1 MRKRRT
7 SSILTL
13 LIILALGILVGM
25 LFSPTRGATMRSL
38 ILYKLRSLFEK
49 IKSLFLQLISLPSQ
63 EETYNNGKAA
73 SQEVINKTIQK
84 AKKLLEEAKE
94 LSDQLDTKNPA
105 T

>member
-1 MRKRRT
+1 
-7 SSILTL
+7 
-13 LIILALGILVGM
+13 
-25 LFSPTRGATMRSL
+25 MRSL

-94 LSDQLDTKNPA
+94 LSDQLDIKNPA